1 MISNESQPGPRI
13 VPDLRT
19 KGYLGRT
26 VGIKI
31 RYDDF
36 RTATRDLTLE
46 AWTADPEQIL
56 AATRDCLR
64 RTPLDRPMRLLGVR
78 IGKRA
83 LDARQGAMEQWQQA
97 VLPF

>member
-1 MISNESQPGPRI
+1 MISNESLPGPRI
-13 VPDLRT
+13 VPHLWT

-64 RTPLDRPMRLLGVR
+64 RTPLDRPMRLLRVR

-83 LDARQGAMEQWQQA
+83 LDTRQGAMEEWQQA